1 MSLLRAI
8 PNISKKVT
16 FHFYS
21 CQVYSTSIYVFST
34 IVPSVYKIIIYGL
47 VSKQTKDAVDID
59 GFRLVITYN
68 GRVVNS
74 EESFREIFANGDICP
89 QSGPESLEDDA
100 YPLKLTLHKPGYRP
114 RSCTY

>member
-34 IVPSVYKIIIYGL
+34 IVPSVYKVIIYGL

-89 QSGPESLEDDA
+89 QSVPNLSKTM
-100 YPLKLTLHKPGYRP
+100 PTH
-114 RSCTY
+114 